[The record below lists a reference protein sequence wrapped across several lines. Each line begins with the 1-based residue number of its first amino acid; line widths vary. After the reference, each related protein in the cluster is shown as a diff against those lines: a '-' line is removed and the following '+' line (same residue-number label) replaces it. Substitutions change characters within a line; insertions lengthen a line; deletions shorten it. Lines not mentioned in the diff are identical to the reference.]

1 MDGEDLEITRQQNKV
16 ARYFDKN
23 PEILKAQLASYDN
36 QGDVHQFL
44 YVISKRLIDQ
54 ERYQDALSI
63 ALQARREYLT
73 PEMQDNFDF
82 NKVTLYTASDTARLQ
97 GSRPLRPFKKRGVF

>member
-73 PEMQDNFDF
+73 PEIQDNFDF
-82 NKVTLYTASDTARLQ
+82 NKVTFIQPLIPRLQ